1 MSTPSESRPAAP
13 RRIRKFLHRS
23 EGASRFGFTIDR
35 AALRETA
42 TVVLPGL
49 LIILAAFWI
58 ASRYIRP
65 APPDSFVMSTGA
77 SGGAYHLFAERYREI
92 LARDGVTIEL
102 KPSAGSMDNLARLRD
117 PSSGIDVAFVQSGT
131 AGNEH
136 EPTLHSLGSI
146 YYEPLWIFYRGSA
159 DLTLLNQLR
168 GKRIAVGT
176 EGSGTKALALQLLQ
190 AVGLNEPSITV
201 LVQGGNT
208 AADNLAA
215 ARIDAAFVV
224 GAPDAPIVQ
233 RLIRTEGVRLLSV
246 SNAEAFSRRYPHLS
260 ALTLPR
266 GVIDLA
272 AQIPPRDVTLLA
284 ATATL
289 VVREDF
295 HPALAFLMLHAA
307 AEIHSASGILQKH
320 REFPAARE
328 SEFMLSDQAQRYYQS
343 GPPFLRRYLPFW
355 LANLL
360 ERMLVLLV
368 PLFAVLVPAF
378 KVLPALIEWRVK
390 SRVFRWYG
398 EIKFLEEELGRQ
410 PDREGLQHMLE
421 RLDDI
426 EQGVSGTS
434 VPMSYSDYAYNL
446 RTHIGVVRSRIQR
459 LSTLETAAAP
469 TDARDDKRATSAD

>member
-1 MSTPSESRPAAP
+1 M
-13 RRIRKFLHRS
+13 
-23 EGASRFGFTIDR
+23 
-35 AALRETA
+35 
-42 TVVLPGL
+42 VLPGV

-65 APPDSFVMSTGA
+65 APPDTFVMSTGA
-77 SGGAYHLFAERYREI
+77 PGGAYHLFAERYREI

-117 PSSGIDVAFVQSGT
+117 PSAGVDAAFVQSGT
-131 AGNEH
+131 AD
-136 EPTLHSLGSI
+136 PKRDSTLHSLGSI
-146 YYEPLWIFYRGSA
+146 YYEPLWIFYRGTTE
-159 DLTLLNQLR
+159 LTLINHLK
-168 GKRIAVGT
+168 GKRIAVGAD
-176 EGSGTKALALQLLQ
+176 GSGTKVLALQLLK
-190 AVGLNEPSITV
+190 AVGLDEPSVTI
-201 LVQGGNT
+201 LPHGGNA
-208 AADNLAA
+208 AADGLAA
-215 ARIDAAFVV
+215 GKIDAAFVV
-224 GAPDAPIVQ
+224 GAPDAPVVQ
-233 RLIRTEGVRLLSV
+233 RLIRAEGVRLLSIA
-246 SNAEAFSRRYPHLS
+246 NAEAFNRRYPHLS

-272 AQIPPRDVTLLA
+272 AQIPQRDVTLLA

-307 AEIHSASGILQKH
+307 AEIHSGSGILQKH
-320 REFPAARE
+320 KEFPAARE
-328 SEFMLSDQAQRYYQS
+328 SEFQLNDQAQRYYQS
-343 GPPFLRRYLPFW
+343 GPPLLRRYLPFW
-355 LANLL
+355 LANLI

-398 EIKFLEEELGRQ
+398 EIKFLEDELARD
-410 PDREGLQHMLE
+410 PDHEGMQQMLV

-446 RTHIGVVRSRIQR
+446 RTHIGVVRARIHR
-459 LSTLETAAAP
+459 LLNPVNSAP
-469 TDARDDKRATSAD
+469 APDDTPVDAVKPTS

>member
-1 MSTPSESRPAAP
+1 MSRPTESRSPAP
-13 RRIRKFLHRS
+13 RRIRKFLHRN
-23 EGASRFGFTIDR
+23 EEASRFGFTIDR

-58 ASRYIRP
+58 ASRFIRP

-77 SGGAYHLFAERYREI
+77 PGGAYHLYAERYRDI
-92 LARDGVTIEL
+92 LARDGVTVEL
-102 KPSAGSMDNLARLRD
+102 RPSAGSMDNLARLRD
-117 PSSGIDVAFVQSGT
+117 AASGVDAAIVQSGT
-131 AGNEH
+131 AG
-136 EPTLHSLGSI
+136 PMRDTSLHSLGSI
-146 YYEPLWIFYRGSA
+146 YYEPLWIFYRGTKE
-159 DLTLLNQLR
+159 LTLINELKD
-168 GKRIAVGT
+168 KRIAVGA
-176 EGSGTKALALQLLQ
+176 EGSGTKVLALQLLQ
-190 AVGLNEPSITV
+190 AVGLNEPSVTI
-201 LVQGGNT
+201 LPHGGNA
-208 AADNLAA
+208 AADELLAGKV
-215 ARIDAAFVV
+215 DAVFVV
-224 GAPDAPIVQ
+224 GAPDAPLVQ
-233 RLIRTEGVRLLSV
+233 RLIRADGVRLLSIA
-246 SNAEAFSRRYPHLS
+246 NAEAFHRRHPHLS

-272 AQIPPRDVTLLA
+272 AQIPQHDVTLLA

-307 AEIHSASGILQKH
+307 AEIHSGSGILQKH

-328 SEFMLSDQAQRYYQS
+328 SDFQLNDQAQRYYQS
-343 GPPFLRRYLPFW
+343 GPPLLRRYLPFW
-355 LANLL
+355 LANLI

-398 EIKFLEEELGRQ
+398 EIKFLEDELASD
-410 PDREGLQHMLE
+410 PDHEGLQQMLV

-446 RTHIGVVRSRIQR
+446 RTHIEVVRARVHRI
-459 LSTLETAAAP
+459 LNPTMSAP
-469 TDARDDKRATSAD
+469 PPDNVPVEAVKPTE

>member
-1 MSTPSESRPAAP
+1 MSANPQSRSPAP

-23 EGASRFGFTIDR
+23 EGASRFGFTLDR

-77 SGGAYHLFAERYREI
+77 PGGAYHMFAERYRDI
-92 LARDGVTIEL
+92 LARDGVTVEL

-117 PSSGIDVAFVQSGT
+117 AASGVDVAFVQSGT
-131 AGNEH
+131 AGPERD
-136 EPTLHSLGSI
+136 PALHSLGSI
-146 YYEPLWIFYRGSA
+146 YYEPLWIFYRGA
-159 DLTLLNQLR
+159 TELTLLNQLH
-168 GKRIAVGT
+168 GKRIAVGA
-176 EGSGTKALALQLLQ
+176 EGSGTKVLALQLLQ
-190 AVGLNEPSITV
+190 AVGLQAPAVT
-201 LVQGGNT
+201 LHPDGGNA
-208 AADNLAA
+208 AADALVAGK
-215 ARIDAAFVV
+215 IDAAFIV
-224 GAPDAPIVQ
+224 GATDAPIVQ
-233 RLIRTEGVRLLSV
+233 RLIRTNGVRLLSIA
-246 SNAEAFSRRYPHLS
+246 NAEAFSRRYPHLS

-272 AQIPPRDVTLLA
+272 AQIPQRDVTLLA

-289 VVREDF
+289 VVREEF
-295 HPALAFLMLHAA
+295 HPALAVLMLQAA
-307 AEIHSASGILQKH
+307 TEIHAGSGVLQKH
-320 REFPAARE
+320 KEFPAARE

-343 GPPFLRRYLPFW
+343 GPPLLRRYLPFW
-355 LANLL
+355 LANLI

-378 KVLPALIEWRVK
+378 KILPALIEWRVK

-398 EIKFLEEELGRQ
+398 EIKFLEEELARE
-410 PDREGLQHMLE
+410 PDRAGLQQMLA

-426 EQGVSGTS
+426 EQGVYGTS
-434 VPMSYSDYAYNL
+434 VPMSYADYAYNL
-446 RTHIGVVRSRIQR
+446 RTHLEVVRTRIQR
-459 LSTLETAAAP
+459 HLNPALPASAP
-469 TDARDDKRATSAD
+469 AEGSDSDATPAG

>member
-1 MSTPSESRPAAP
+1 MSTQPESRPAAP

-117 PSSGIDVAFVQSGT
+117 PSSGVDVAFVQSGT
-131 AGNEH
+131 AGNEL

-146 YYEPLWIFYRGSA
+146 YYEPLWIFYRGA
-159 DLTLLNQLR
+159 TELTLLNQFR

-190 AVGLNEPSITV
+190 SVGLKEPSITV

-307 AEIHSASGILQKH
+307 AEIHSGSGILQKH

-426 EQGVSGTS
+426 EQGVSGTL

-459 LSTLETAAAP
+459 LSALATAAAP
-469 TDARDDKRATSAD
+469 TDDRDDERATSAD